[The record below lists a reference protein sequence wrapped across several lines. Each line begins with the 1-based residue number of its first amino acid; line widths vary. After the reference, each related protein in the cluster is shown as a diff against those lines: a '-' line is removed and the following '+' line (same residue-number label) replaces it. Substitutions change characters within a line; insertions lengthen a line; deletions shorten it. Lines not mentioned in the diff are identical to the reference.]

1 MRAAPA
7 SGSPNGAAFFHS
19 SSESKHGSNQ
29 CQRKL
34 KRNRGMVVRE
44 LGQFRLCREL
54 QEPPGQHH
62 PIHARRTGRRG
73 VAAVEKEIRVNRINP
88 EQAVQ
93 ALAGVERLDPS
104 GRMTSDDLLP
114 LASGGMCFEVVGGES
129 RAVYVLKIGGGVAWV
144 NAAKGAGKLDL
155 CDLLS
160 LVVEAQAAEL
170 DAVAFQTSRPGLVRK
185 AKKLGYEVTGWVLKK
200 RIKR

>member
-1 MRAAPA
+1 M
-7 SGSPNGAAFFHS
+7 
-19 SSESKHGSNQ
+19 
-29 CQRKL
+29 
-34 KRNRGMVVRE
+34 
-44 LGQFRLCREL
+44 
-54 QEPPGQHH
+54 
-62 PIHARRTGRRG
+62 
-73 VAAVEKEIRVNRINP
+73 
-88 EQAVQ
+88 Q